1 MIRGGDDNRLVDVFV
16 GAGVIAVG
24 YPDIPDG
31 RRLDR
36 YDITERLR
44 DRGWTVPETRA
55 EMFVQFVH
63 QIGLGHL
70 VVMPD
75 TPRGDVVVGRV
86 VGDYELGPVL
96 DDEDGY
102 RHRRPVEWLG
112 RHDRSLL
119 PESTRDLYRQRTTL
133 AEHTSPLLLAHLE
146 AVERGE
152 VMTRDAAEVDSPKAP
167 RARAERAP
175 RPSASRASRVPKA
188 QPLPK
193 APAAPTT
200 RTCTSCFLTK
210 SVDLFPGAGETCVD
224 CA

>member
-1 MIRGGDDNRLVDVFV
+1 MIRGGDDNGLVDVFV
-16 GAGVIAVG
+16 SAGVVAVG

-44 DRGWTVPETRA
+44 ERGWTVPETRA
-55 EMFVQFVH
+55 ELFVQFVH
-63 QIGLGHL
+63 QIGVGHL

-75 TPRGDVVVGRV
+75 SPRGDVVVGRV
-86 VGDYELGPVL
+86 VGDYELGPAL

-102 RHRRPVEWLG
+102 RHRRRVEWLG
-112 RHDRSLL
+112 RHDRALL
-119 PESTRDLYRQRTTL
+119 PESTRDLSRQRTTL
-133 AEHTSPLLLAHLE
+133 AEHTSLLLLAHLE

-152 VMTRDAAEVDSPKAP
+152 VTTRDAADVDSPKEP

-175 RPSASRASRVPKA
+175 RSAAPRAA
-188 QPLPK
+188 K
-193 APAAPTT
+193 APVRPKPAPPAM
-200 RTCTSCFLTK
+200 RTCTSCFLAK
-210 SVDLFPGAGETCVD
+210 SADLFPGGGDTCVD